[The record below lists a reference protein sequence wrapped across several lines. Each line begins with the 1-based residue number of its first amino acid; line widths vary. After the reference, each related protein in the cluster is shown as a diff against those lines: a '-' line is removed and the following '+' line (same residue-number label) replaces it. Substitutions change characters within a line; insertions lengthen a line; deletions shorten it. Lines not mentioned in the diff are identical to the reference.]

1 MSFNEAQQYVGME
14 CTVAWRDRRG
24 EVQERNLFISDVSF
38 VPLYGICLITDYME
52 IRLDR
57 VVSVR
62 AVNEMVDS
70 AAA

>member
-1 MSFNEAQQYVGME
+1 MSFNDAQQYIGLE

-24 EVQERNLFISDVSF
+24 EVQERNLFISDVTF

-57 VVSVR
+57 VVSIR
-62 AVNEMVDS
+62 AAGEMAET

>member
-1 MSFNEAQQYVGME
+1 MSFNDAQQYIGME

-24 EVQERNLFISDVSF
+24 EVQERNLFISDVTF

-57 VVSVR
+57 VVSIR
-62 AVNEMVDS
+62 AVGEMADS

>member
-1 MSFNEAQQYVGME
+1 MSFNDAQQYIGLE

-24 EVQERNLFISDVSF
+24 EVQERKLFISDVTF

-57 VVSVR
+57 VVSIR
-62 AVNEMVDS
+62 AAGEMAET